1 MMQQS
6 IQTGGAAGATVA
18 VPSWNVVSAYDEWIQ
33 SIGIP
38 IHRGYF
44 IPDVRTVELA
54 PWPEREC
61 QAAFLQLAGQE
72 GVAEARVTEI
82 APGKTLPPLKFA
94 MDEIV
99 YVADGRGLTT
109 VWDADDGPKR
119 TFEWQKHS
127 MFLLPRNCTHQL
139 TNTQGNSPTR
149 LLHCSYLPLAMM
161 TVSEPRFFFNN
172 PYSGDSLATQGA
184 DPFSEAKAIEQT
196 GSSGPRGGVFWFGNF
211 FPNMRAWDN
220 LVPFKGRGA
229 GGHVVWVR
237 FPRSPMTAH
246 MSVFPAQSYK
256 KAHRHGPGFV
266 IVIPSGQG
274 FSVMWREGQD
284 KVFIPW
290 QEGSVFV
297 PPNRWFHQHFNLGS
311 APARYL
317 ALHPPRG
324 LSGYSERV
332 ENPATDQIE
341 YTGEDP
347 VIRQR
352 FEEELAKH
360 GLKSLMPEEAYRNPS
375 YEWAY

>member
-1 MMQQS
+1 MER
-6 IQTGGAAGATVA
+6 TVA
-18 VPSWNVVSAYDEWIQ
+18 APRPEGQSTVSWNVTSAYDEWIA
-33 SIGIP
+33 STGLP

-44 IPDVRTVELA
+44 VQDVRTVELGR
-54 PWPEREC
+54 WDERGC
-61 QAAFLQLAGQE
+61 DAAFLQLAGQE

-99 YVADGRGLTT
+99 YVVEGRGLTT
-109 VWDADDGPKR
+109 VWGADGGEKR

-139 TNTQGNSPTR
+139 SSTQGNSPTR

-161 TVSEPRFFFNN
+161 TVAEPGFFFNN
-172 PYSGDSLATQGA
+172 PYSGQALEGLGT

-196 GSSGPRGGVFWFGNF
+196 GNGGPRGGVFWFGNF

-266 IVIPSGQG
+266 IVIPSGEG
-274 FSVMWREGQD
+274 FSVMWPEGRD

-332 ENPATDQIE
+332 ENPAADQIE
-341 YTGEDP
+341 YTEEDP

-352 FEEELAKH
+352 FEGELAKRD
-360 GLKSLMPEEAYRNPS
+360 LKSMMPEEAYKDRA
-375 YEWAY
+375 YEWSY